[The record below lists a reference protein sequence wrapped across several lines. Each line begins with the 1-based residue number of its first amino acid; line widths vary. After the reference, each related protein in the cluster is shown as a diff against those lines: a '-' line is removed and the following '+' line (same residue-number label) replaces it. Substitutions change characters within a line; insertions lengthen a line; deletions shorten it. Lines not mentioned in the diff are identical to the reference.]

1 MKLAMA
7 KIWWW
12 TTEVWWPRG
21 GKWAEIKWL
30 LQIHDSLLAELPD
43 DQEVWEEVDEVVRMC
58 MAEADDCCTVPMGA
72 KGGKA
77 KNWGNLKD

>member
-1 MKLAMA
+1 MKKAMA
-7 KIWWW
+7 MIWWW

-30 LQIHDSLLAELPD
+30 LQIHDSLLSELPD
-43 DQEVWEEVDEVVRMC
+43 DLEVWEEVDSVVRMC
-58 MAEADDCCTVPMGA
+58 MSQADQWKVPMSA

-77 KNWGNLKD
+77 LNWGDLKD